1 MKSDKDELKEEISM
15 NNLKGTQ
22 TEKNLM
28 AAFAGESEA
37 RTKYNFFASA
47 AKKEGYEQI
56 AAIFAETADNE
67 KEHAKLWLRALD
79 GFSSGKQEG
88 DTLKNLARAAA
99 GENYEWTQMYKEFAE
114 TARKEG
120 FEELAI
126 SFEEVAEVEEEH
138 EKRYRKLMENIEKG
152 QVFKRDTP
160 VRWRCRNC
168 GYVHEGLEAPELC
181 PACKHPKAYYE
192 LDAQNY

>member
-1 MKSDKDELKEEISM
+1 MM
-15 NNLKGTQ
+15 LKGSQ

-28 AAFAGESEA
+28 AAFQGESEA
-37 RTKYNFFASA
+37 RNKYTFFASA

-56 AAIFAETADNE
+56 AGIFAETAENE
-67 KEHAKLWLRALD
+67 KEHAKLWLRALE
-79 GFSSGKQEG
+79 GFSSGKEKG

-99 GENYEWTQMYKEFAE
+99 GENYEWTQMYKSFAE

-120 FEELAI
+120 FEDLAVA
-126 SFEEVAEVEEEH
+126 FTEVAEVEEEH
-138 EKRYRKLMENIEKG
+138 EKRYRRLMENIEKD
-152 QVFKRDTP
+152 QVFKRETP

-168 GYVHEGLEAPELC
+168 GYIHEGPEAPLVC
-181 PACKHPKAYYE
+181 PACKHPQAYYE